1 MMSVMILA
9 LIIIKK
15 WIFHKE
21 VAKMERAMIIVVSNK
36 EWAMPKSILM
46 DYKGN
51 SDRLDAMAKEL
62 FEEYKAKENVDVVL
76 LDYTYYG
83 KLIIEQ

>member
-1 MMSVMILA
+1 MN
-9 LIIIKK
+9 K
-15 WIFHKE
+15 FE
-21 VAKMERAMIIVVSNK
+21 EMERAMIIVVSNK
-36 EWAMPKSILM
+36 EWNMPKSILM

-51 SDRLDAMAKEL
+51 SDRLDVIAKEL
-62 FEEYKAKENVDVVL
+62 FEKYKAKKNVDAVL

>member
-1 MMSVMILA
+1 
-9 LIIIKK
+9 
-15 WIFHKE
+15 
-21 VAKMERAMIIVVSNK
+21 MERAMIIVVSNK
-36 EWAMPKSILM
+36 EWNMPKSILM

-51 SDRLDAMAKEL
+51 SDRLDVMAKEL
-62 FEEYKAKENVDVVL
+62 FEKYEAKKNVDAVL

>member
-1 MMSVMILA
+1 
-9 LIIIKK
+9 
-15 WIFHKE
+15 
-21 VAKMERAMIIVVSNK
+21 MERAMIIVVSNK
-36 EWAMPKSILM
+36 EWNMPKSILM

-51 SDRLDAMAKEL
+51 SGRLDVMAKEL
-62 FEEYKAKENVDVVL
+62 FEKYKAKKNVDAVL

>member
-1 MMSVMILA
+1 
-9 LIIIKK
+9 
-15 WIFHKE
+15 
-21 VAKMERAMIIVVSNK
+21 MERAMIIVVSNK
-36 EWAMPKSILM
+36 EWNMPKSILM

-51 SDRLDAMAKEL
+51 SDRLDNMAREL

-76 LDYTYYG
+76 LNYTYYG

>member
-1 MMSVMILA
+1 M
-9 LIIIKK
+9 K
-15 WIFHKE
+15 
-21 VAKMERAMIIVVSNK
+21 RAMIIVVSNK
-36 EWAMPKSILM
+36 EWNMPKSILM

-51 SDRLDAMAKEL
+51 SDRLDVIAKEL
-62 FEEYKAKENVDVVL
+62 FEKYKAKKNVDAVL

>member
-1 MMSVMILA
+1 
-9 LIIIKK
+9 
-15 WIFHKE
+15 
-21 VAKMERAMIIVVSNK
+21 MERAMIIVVSNK
-36 EWAMPKSILM
+36 EWNMPKSILM

-51 SDRLDAMAKEL
+51 SDRLDVMAKEL
-62 FEEYKAKENVDVVL
+62 FEKYKAKKNVDAVL

>member
-1 MMSVMILA
+1 
-9 LIIIKK
+9 
-15 WIFHKE
+15 
-21 VAKMERAMIIVVSNK
+21 MERVMIIVVSNK
-36 EWAMPKSILM
+36 EWNMPKSILM

-51 SDRLDAMAKEL
+51 SDRLDVMAKEL
-62 FEEYKAKENVDVVL
+62 FEKYKAKKNVDAVL

>member
-1 MMSVMILA
+1 
-9 LIIIKK
+9 
-15 WIFHKE
+15 
-21 VAKMERAMIIVVSNK
+21 MERAMIIVASNK
-36 EWAMPKSILM
+36 EWNMPKSILM

-51 SDRLDAMAKEL
+51 SDRLDVIAKEL
-62 FEEYKAKENVDVVL
+62 FEKYKAKKNVDAVL

>member
-1 MMSVMILA
+1 MN
-9 LIIIKK
+9 K
-15 WIFHKE
+15 FE
-21 VAKMERAMIIVVSNK
+21 EMERAMIIVVSNK
-36 EWAMPKSILM
+36 EWNMPKAILM

-51 SDRLDAMAKEL
+51 SDRLDVMAKEL
-62 FEEYKAKENVDVVL
+62 FEKYKAKKNVDAVL

>member
-1 MMSVMILA
+1 
-9 LIIIKK
+9 
-15 WIFHKE
+15 
-21 VAKMERAMIIVVSNK
+21 MERAMIIVVSNK
-36 EWAMPKSILM
+36 EWNMPKSILM

-51 SDRLDAMAKEL
+51 SDRLDVIAKEL
-62 FEEYKAKENVDVVL
+62 FEKYEAKKNVDAVL

>member
-1 MMSVMILA
+1 
-9 LIIIKK
+9 
-15 WIFHKE
+15 
-21 VAKMERAMIIVVSNK
+21 MERAMIIVVSNK
-36 EWAMPKSILM
+36 EWNMPKSILM

-51 SDRLDAMAKEL
+51 SDRLDVMAKEL
-62 FEEYKAKENVDVVL
+62 FEKYKVKKNVDAVL

>member
-1 MMSVMILA
+1 
-9 LIIIKK
+9 
-15 WIFHKE
+15 
-21 VAKMERAMIIVVSNK
+21 MERAMIIVVSNK
-36 EWAMPKSILM
+36 ECNMPKSILM

-51 SDRLDAMAKEL
+51 SDRLDVIAKEL
-62 FEEYKAKENVDVVL
+62 FEKYKAKKNVDAVL

>member
-1 MMSVMILA
+1 
-9 LIIIKK
+9 
-15 WIFHKE
+15 
-21 VAKMERAMIIVVSNK
+21 MERAMIIVVSNK
-36 EWAMPKSILM
+36 EWAMPKLILM
-46 DYKGN
+46 DYNGN

>member
-1 MMSVMILA
+1 M
-9 LIIIKK
+9 K
-15 WIFHKE
+15 
-21 VAKMERAMIIVVSNK
+21 KMERAMIIVVSNK
-36 EWAMPKSILM
+36 EWNMPKSILM

-51 SDRLDAMAKEL
+51 SDRLDVIAKEL
-62 FEEYKAKENVDVVL
+62 FEKYKAKKNVDAVL